1 MYFLLEKDLS
11 RSMRLFSFFLLI
23 HDQNHFKDYI
33 FIADSII
40 IRQYKLYKSIKYYS
54 IQ

>member
-40 IRQYKLYKSIKYYS
+40 IRQYNFIN
-54 IQ
+54 Q